1 MTNELETKIVSWL
14 ETSAQAIGDFASK
27 EIPPFINEYLQW
39 KFFEACFDSLTPFIG
54 LFFGVFLLRWACK
67 RLKIA
72 DPEGPEGGYEIAAV
86 AIGVF
91 TTAISTILFIF
102 CGLSDIKSA
111 VQIKLA
117 PKVYLMEKAAE
128 IIKNNSK

>member
-39 KFFEACFDSLTPFIG
+39 KFFEACFNSLTPFIG
-54 LFFGVFLLRWACK
+54 LFVGVFLLRWGVK
-67 RLKIA
+67 RVKVGDTTCDESYGFAGVIV
-72 DPEGPEGGYEIAAV
+72 GSIVV
-86 AIGVF
+86 AL
-91 TTAISTILFIF
+91 STVVFIF
-102 CGLSDIKSA
+102 CSLSDIKSA
-111 VQIKLA
+111 VQIKIA
-117 PKVYLMEKAAE
+117 PKVYLMEKATE